1 MVALVIAAGSPR
13 RTRLE
18 ARPAG
23 RAPARPWRDEP
34 RAPPR
39 HRSGGMAGARAMA
52 KALAQ
57 ASGLPVV
64 LAPSL
69 CGAPGGWGNELLM
82 TGLERL
88 NVLSTPALYRPEVAL
103 EDHPVEHG
111 QAAHH
116 ALTMDGLDA
125 RHGTPPAPTPVDVWS
140 RLVEDGR
147 GGQHRV
153 GRDGSPSPAVDCGRR
168 HLTPTRRQRTNGHL
182 CAGVADRTS
191 REQGP
196 AARCSSRR
204 WTGRRPPR
212 DAVSWRPVRQD
223 PWSASVH
230 RWLGPG
236 EVQMRAGTETIEL
249 GERVSRALT
258 MENSGPR
265 RRRIWWIVSSAVLAA
280 SSGPQNG
287 GGDLGTGP
295 DFGVDRQGR
304 GPGALPLGRDRGR
317 RPPIRRQEP
326 PRPHPHR

>member
-1 MVALVIAAGSPR
+1 LPQAVARRTDGSPPSTAGWPWPAVAARWCLATWAPPRRPAGRQGGLDPGVVALVIAAGSPR

-182 CAGVADRTS
+182 CAGVTDRTS

-204 WTGRRPPR
+204 WTGRRPQTPSPG
-212 DAVSWRPVRQD
+212 DPSAKIPGPPVF
-223 PWSASVH
+223 
-230 RWLGPG
+230 
-236 EVQMRAGTETIEL
+236 
-249 GERVSRALT
+249 
-258 MENSGPR
+258 
-265 RRRIWWIVSSAVLAA
+265 IVGWA
-280 SSGPQNG
+280 
-287 GGDLGTGP
+287 
-295 DFGVDRQGR
+295 QGR
-304 GPGALPLGRDRGR
+304 SRCEQGQR
-317 RPPIRRQEP
+317 RLSWASGCPAP
-326 PRPHPHR
+326 

>member
-1 MVALVIAAGSPR
+1 
-13 RTRLE
+13 
-18 ARPAG
+18 
-23 RAPARPWRDEP
+23 
-34 RAPPR
+34 
-39 HRSGGMAGARAMA
+39 
-52 KALAQ
+52 
-57 ASGLPVV
+57 
-64 LAPSL
+64 
-69 CGAPGGWGNELLM
+69 M

-304 GPGALPLGRDRGR
+304 GPGALLRLGRGRGR